1 MFLLQFSS
9 VYNACGLASYD
20 LFDEIDFDL
29 WFTNQLLHE
38 LNNSSSRYVS
48 ITSTSAK
55 HLLEF
60 NNVQWGSAEPIKG
73 CVTFFVVVCSVAKW
87 NLNVTS
93 FGATCI
99 TVSLVF
105 LVNTC
110 SSNKF
115 GLTLNNPMLR
125 LLVIVVLHVQGTRFC
140 IVASSGWLD
149 SG

>member
-55 HLLEF
+55 HY
-60 NNVQWGSAEPIKG
+60 S
-73 CVTFFVVVCSVAKW
+73 
-87 NLNVTS
+87 
-93 FGATCI
+93 
-99 TVSLVF
+99 SLIMYSEAH
-105 LVNTC
+105 L
-110 SSNKF
+110 S
-115 GLTLNNPMLR
+115 L
-125 LLVIVVLHVQGTRFC
+125 
-140 IVASSGWLD
+140 
-149 SG
+149 